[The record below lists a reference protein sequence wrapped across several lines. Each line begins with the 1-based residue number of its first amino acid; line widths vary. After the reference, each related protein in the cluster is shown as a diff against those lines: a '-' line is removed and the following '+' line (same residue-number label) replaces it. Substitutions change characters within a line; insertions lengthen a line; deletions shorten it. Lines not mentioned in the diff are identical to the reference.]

1 MKFNEKLTK
10 LRKMEGLSQE
20 ELGYRLNVTRQTVSK
35 WELGQ
40 TTPEMDKLIEIGKI
54 FNISVDDLLND
65 SEVQS
70 AKTVINEKDTVSTP
84 KENIQEQANQETI
97 TEENVKEN
105 ITNKE
110 NVNSYTAPK
119 DDKNKREMYIMIV
132 FGILFVIT
140 LALVISKGY
149 EMISEKFDVL
159 NPKEKVEQIDEVE
172 ETQMA
177 NNSNKVTNKVQEN
190 KETNSVNELDKTNT
204 ILQSNK
210 TNTVKETSNTIEQSN
225 VSNTTKKQETTS
237 TSQQS
242 STSSTTQSQGTTSS
256 SQQSST
262 SGTTQS
268 QGTTS
273 SNQQS
278 STTTQNQGTQSQVQQ
293 PSTTTPSIETPSSS
307 QQPSTSVPTPP
318 SSSNFNKEFELKKFN
333 SVIEMYA
340 GSSSGFHVKSL
351 LDQIITK
358 NKTEARKITVNA
370 CGVET
375 QDETTIRNLKA
386 NFGDFD
392 NYEVILDYDGEGFV
406 TKVRI
411 QK

>member
-40 TTPEMDKLIEIGKI
+40 TTPEMDKLVEIGKI

-70 AKTVINEKDTVSTP
+70 AKTVINEKKS
-84 KENIQEQANQETI
+84 
-97 TEENVKEN
+97 TEENVQQVEKQ
-105 ITNKE
+105 E
-110 NVNSYTAPK
+110 NVNENVVNQEEANENSYKSTK
-119 DDKNKREMYIMIV
+119 NDKHKRDMCIMIIL
-132 FGILFVIT
+132 GILFVIT

-149 EMISEKFDVL
+149 EMVREKFEEL
-159 NPKEKVEQIDEVE
+159 NPKEEIAQIEDESQE
-172 ETQMA
+172 DKNLNE
-177 NNSNKVTNKVQEN
+177 VTNKI
-190 KETNSVNELDKTNT
+190 KETNSVKELDETN
-204 ILQSNK
+204 IISQVDE
-210 TNTVKETSNTIEQSN
+210 TNTVKENSNTVEQLNINNSN
-225 VSNTTKKQETTS
+225 KETETTS
-237 TSQQS
+237 QEQQS
-242 STSSTTQSQGTTSS
+242 TSSSTTQNQETTSS
-256 SQQSST
+256 SQHSST
-262 SGTTQS
+262 STA
-268 QGTTS
+268 
-273 SNQQS
+273 
-278 STTTQNQGTQSQVQQ
+278 TQNQGTQSQVQQ
-293 PSTTTPSIETPSSS
+293 PSTPPSTDNSSS
-307 QQPSTSVPTPP
+307 TQQPATSIPTPP
-318 SSSNFNKEFELKKFN
+318 SSSNFNKDFELKKFN
-333 SVIEMYA
+333 AVIEMYA

-358 NKTEARKITVNA
+358 NKTEARKITLNA

-375 QDETTIRNLKA
+375 QDETTIRNLKG

-392 NYEVILDYDGEGFV
+392 NYEVILDYDGEGFI

>member
-40 TTPEMDKLIEIGKI
+40 TTPEMDKLVEIGKI

-70 AKTVINEKDTVSTP
+70 AKTIIT
-84 KENIQEQANQETI
+84 ETSA
-97 TEENVKEN
+97 EENVKEPEC
-105 ITNKE
+105 KE
-110 NVNSYTAPK
+110 EVKADSYTSPK
-119 DDKNKREMYIMIV
+119 DDKHKREMYIMIV
-132 FGILFVIT
+132 LGILFVIT

-159 NPKEKVEQIDEVE
+159 NPKENLEQIDERE
-172 ETQMA
+172 EDKQ
-177 NNSNKVTNKVQEN
+177 NDENLNQVTNKIQEN
-190 KETNSVNELDKTNT
+190 KVENSVNELDDKNT

-225 VSNTTKKQETTS
+225 VSTSNKETETTS
-237 TSQQS
+237 QEQQS
-242 STSSTTQSQGTTSS
+242 TSSSTTQNQETTSS
-256 SQQSST
+256 SQHSST
-262 SGTTQS
+262 STA
-268 QGTTS
+268 
-273 SNQQS
+273 
-278 STTTQNQGTQSQVQQ
+278 TQNQGTQSQVQQ
-293 PSTTTPSIETPSSS
+293 PSTPPTTDNSSS
-307 QQPSTSVPTPP
+307 TQQPATSIPTPP
-318 SSSNFNKEFELKKFN
+318 SSSNFNKDFELKKFN
-333 SVIEMYA
+333 AVIEMYA

-358 NKTEARKITVNA
+358 NKTEARKITLNA

-375 QDETTIRNLKA
+375 QDETTIRNLKG

-392 NYEVILDYDGEGFV
+392 NYEVILDYDGEGFI

>member
-20 ELGYRLNVTRQTVSK
+20 ELGYKLNVTRQTVSK

-40 TTPEMDKLIEIGKI
+40 TTPEMDKVIELSKI

-70 AKTVINEKDTVSTP
+70 AKTIINEIQ
-84 KENIQEQANQETI
+84 KEGKVQEAVNQETI
-97 TEENVKEN
+97 NEKNIKEN

-110 NVNSYTAPK
+110 DINTNSYVSPK
-119 DDKNKREMYIMIV
+119 DDRHKRDMWIMLIL
-132 FGILFVIT
+132 GCLFVVT

-159 NPKEKVEQIDEVE
+159 NPKENLEQIDERE
-172 ETQMA
+172 EDKQ
-177 NNSNKVTNKVQEN
+177 NDENLNQVTNKIQEN
-190 KETNSVNELDKTNT
+190 KIENSVNELDEKNT

-225 VSNTTKKQETTS
+225 VSTSNKETETTS
-237 TSQQS
+237 QEQQS
-242 STSSTTQSQGTTSS
+242 TSSSTTQNQETTSS
-256 SQQSST
+256 SQHSST
-262 SGTTQS
+262 STA
-268 QGTTS
+268 
-273 SNQQS
+273 
-278 STTTQNQGTQSQVQQ
+278 TQNQGTQSQVQQ
-293 PSTTTPSIETPSSS
+293 PSTPPTTDNSSS
-307 QQPSTSVPTPP
+307 TQQPATSIPTPP
-318 SSSNFNKEFELKKFN
+318 SSSNFNKDFELKKFN
-333 SVIEMYA
+333 AVIEMYA

-358 NKTEARKITVNA
+358 NKTEARKITLNA

-375 QDETTIRNLKA
+375 QDETTIRNLKG

-392 NYEVILDYDGEGFV
+392 NYEVILDYDGEGFI

>member
-40 TTPEMDKLIEIGKI
+40 TTPEMDKLVEIGKI

-70 AKTVINEKDTVSTP
+70 AKTVINEKKS
-84 KENIQEQANQETI
+84 
-97 TEENVKEN
+97 TEENVQQVEKQESV
-105 ITNKE
+105 KE
-110 NVNSYTAPK
+110 NVVNQEEANENSYKSTK
-119 DDKNKREMYIMIV
+119 NDKHKRDMCIMIIL
-132 FGILFVIT
+132 GILFVIT

-149 EMISEKFDVL
+149 EMVREKFEAL
-159 NPKEKVEQIDEVE
+159 NPKEEIAQIEDESQE
-172 ETQMA
+172 DKNLNE
-177 NNSNKVTNKVQEN
+177 VTNKI
-190 KETNSVNELDKTNT
+190 KETNSVKELDETN
-204 ILQSNK
+204 IISQVDE
-210 TNTVKETSNTIEQSN
+210 TNTVKENSNTIEQLNTNNSN
-225 VSNTTKKQETTS
+225 KETE
-237 TSQQS
+237 
-242 STSSTTQSQGTTSS
+242 TTSS
-256 SQQSST
+256 SQHSST
-262 SGTTQS
+262 STA
-268 QGTTS
+268 
-273 SNQQS
+273 
-278 STTTQNQGTQSQVQQ
+278 TQNQGTQSQVQQ
-293 PSTTTPSIETPSSS
+293 PSTPPSTDNSSS
-307 QQPSTSVPTPP
+307 TQQPATSIPTPP
-318 SSSNFNKEFELKKFN
+318 SSSNFNKDFELKKFN
-333 SVIEMYA
+333 AVIEMYA

-358 NKTEARKITVNA
+358 NKTEARKITLNA

-375 QDETTIRNLKA
+375 QDETTIRNLKG

-392 NYEVILDYDGEGFV
+392 NYEVILDYDGEGFI

>member
-40 TTPEMDKLIEIGKI
+40 TTPEMDKLVEIGKI

-70 AKTVINEKDTVSTP
+70 AKNVINEKKS
-84 KENIQEQANQETI
+84 
-97 TEENVKEN
+97 TEENVQQVEKQ
-105 ITNKE
+105 E
-110 NVNSYTAPK
+110 NVNENVVNQEEANENSYKSTK
-119 DDKNKREMYIMIV
+119 NDKHKRDMCIMIIL
-132 FGILFVIT
+132 GIIFVIT

-149 EMISEKFDVL
+149 EMVREKFEAL
-159 NPKEKVEQIDEVE
+159 NQKEEIVQIEDESQE
-172 ETQMA
+172 DKNLNE
-177 NNSNKVTNKVQEN
+177 VTNKI
-190 KETNSVNELDKTNT
+190 KETNSVKELDETN
-204 ILQSNK
+204 IISQVDE
-210 TNTVKETSNTIEQSN
+210 TNTVKENSNTVEQLNINNSN
-225 VSNTTKKQETTS
+225 KETETTS
-237 TSQQS
+237 QAQQS
-242 STSSTTQSQGTTSS
+242 TSSSTTQNQETTSS
-256 SQQSST
+256 SQHSST
-262 SGTTQS
+262 STA
-268 QGTTS
+268 
-273 SNQQS
+273 
-278 STTTQNQGTQSQVQQ
+278 TQNQGTQSQVQQ
-293 PSTTTPSIETPSSS
+293 PSTPPSTDNSSS
-307 QQPSTSVPTPP
+307 TQQPATSIPTPP
-318 SSSNFNKEFELKKFN
+318 SSSNFNKDFELKKFN
-333 SVIEMYA
+333 AVIEMYA

-358 NKTEARKITVNA
+358 NKTEARKITLNA

-375 QDETTIRNLKA
+375 QDETTIRNLKG

-392 NYEVILDYDGEGFV
+392 NYEVILDYDGEGFI